1 MFALE
6 FGGVCV
12 TMPRLITVV
21 VGGRSGGETCT
32 EFSGGPAVGAYLEE
46 VGRRVRRDGAFGDVM
61 RETPY
66 FVCVA

>member
-12 TMPRLITVV
+12 TMARLISVV
-21 VGGRSGGETCT
+21 VGGRRGGETCM

-46 VGRRVRRDGAFGDVM
+46 VGR
-61 RETPY
+61 
-66 FVCVA
+66 